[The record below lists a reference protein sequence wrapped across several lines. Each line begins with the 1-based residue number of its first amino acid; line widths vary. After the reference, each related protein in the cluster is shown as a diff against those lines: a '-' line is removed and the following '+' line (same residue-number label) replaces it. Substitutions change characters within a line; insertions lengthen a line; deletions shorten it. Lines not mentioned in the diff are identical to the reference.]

1 MKNLS
6 HIVLI
11 LTFILI
17 STLSAPTFAQE
28 SIKGFELPEGATA
41 RLGNGRIYDI
51 QYTEDGTRLAVATSM
66 GVWLYDTINY
76 KEIYLISNLSATP
89 SLLAFSPD
97 GNTLAGV
104 NINGVID
111 LWDTD
116 TGTHKRG
123 IQIQYSERARP
134 IKSKVLINER
144 VLLFSFRQDG
154 QSLVTFRANGSVHLL
169 DLNTGKD
176 KLVFKELVDFETQRN
191 LSFDLDPENL
201 LLAIGDGFANITVID
216 VVTGKTKHS
225 FEGHESSIISLSF
238 SPDGR
243 TLASVGSVDN
253 IRLWDLETAKPKK
266 IIEHSVFNRDITFSP
281 DGSLFASSDV
291 ENIRLWDVNTG
302 EQRQLLKG
310 HTASILNIS
319 FSSDLRTVAS
329 ASMDGSVRIWDV
341 NTGRQLH
348 AFDNHFG
355 TYTCFAM
362 STDGKTV
369 VAPTSARIVTTWDIS
384 SGKLVKTFESDRYLG
399 TAEIAFNPTNDIIAM
414 TNNDNTISLW
424 NPETG
429 ELMKLLTGHKHH
441 VISLAFSPDGKTIV
455 SGSVDKTVRLWDT
468 ETFEEK
474 RVLQGHEHYVLSVAF
489 SPDGNTIVSASSDKT
504 ARLWNAETGVEMHV
518 LEGHVSGV
526 TSVAFSP
533 DGTIIASADNTDEI
547 YLWDAATGGHIRTVY
562 VELPGTK
569 CVDIS
574 PDSKVLAVGTLAGA
588 IQLIDIDTGE
598 LLHRFTGHLK
608 PVAEIKFTP
617 DGNKL
622 VSLDNDRIMYVWDVG
637 AVISP

>member
-1 MKNLS
+1 VKNLS
-6 HIVLI
+6 HIALI
-11 LTFILI
+11 LTLTLI

-28 SIKGFELPEGATA
+28 TKKGFELPEGATA
-41 RLGNGRIYDI
+41 RLGNGRIYDM

-66 GVWLYDTINY
+66 GIWLYDTINY
-76 KEIYLISNLSATP
+76 KEIYLISATP

-123 IQIQYSERARP
+123 IQIQYSERGRP
-134 IKSKVLINER
+134 ISTKVLFNER

-176 KLVFKELVDFETQRN
+176 KLVFKELVDFETQN

-225 FEGHESSIISLSF
+225 FEGHESSILYLSF

-243 TLASVGSVDN
+243 TLASVGSADN
-253 IRLWDLETAKPKK
+253 IRLWDLETAEPKK
-266 IIEHSVFNRDITFSP
+266 IVEHSVFNRDITFSP
-281 DGSLFASSDV
+281 DGSLFASTIAAY
-291 ENIRLWDVNTG
+291 IRVWDVNTG
-302 EQRQLLKG
+302 KQRQLLKG

-329 ASMDGSVRIWDV
+329 ASMDGTVRIWDV

-355 TYTCFAM
+355 NYTSFAM

-369 VAPTSARIVTTWDIS
+369 VAPTSIRIVTTWDIS
-384 SGKLVKTFESDRYLG
+384 SGKLVKTFNKDKYYGSRD
-399 TAEIAFNPTNDIIAM
+399 TAFNPTNDIIAM
-414 TNNDNTISLW
+414 VTDDNTISLL

-429 ELMKLLTGHKHH
+429 ELIKLLTGHKNY
-441 VISLAFSPDGKTIV
+441 ITSLAFSTDGKTIV
-455 SGSVDKTVRLWDT
+455 SGSADKTVRLWDT

-474 RVLQGHEHYVLSVAF
+474 RVLQGHEHVVLSVAF
-489 SPDGNTIVSASSDKT
+489 SPDGNTVASTSNDKT
-504 ARLWNAETGVEMHV
+504 VRLWNAETGDIKNV
-518 LEGHVSGV
+518 LNGHEKAVWDV
-526 TSVAFSP
+526 TFSP
-533 DGTIIASADNTDEI
+533 DGTIIASAANTDEI
-547 YLWDAATGGHIRTVY
+547 YLWDPATGGHIRTVY
-562 VELPGTK
+562 VELPGAS
-569 CVDIS
+569 CVDFS
-574 PDSKVLAVGTLAGA
+574 PDSKVLATGNLSGA
-588 IQLIDIDTGE
+588 IQLFDVNTGE
-598 LLHRFTGHLK
+598 SLHRFTGHLK
-608 PVAEIKFTP
+608 TVTDIDFTP
-617 DGNKL
+617 DGNTL
-622 VSLDNDRIMYVWDVG
+622 VSRCDEGILYVWNVG
-637 AVISP
+637 AVISSDP